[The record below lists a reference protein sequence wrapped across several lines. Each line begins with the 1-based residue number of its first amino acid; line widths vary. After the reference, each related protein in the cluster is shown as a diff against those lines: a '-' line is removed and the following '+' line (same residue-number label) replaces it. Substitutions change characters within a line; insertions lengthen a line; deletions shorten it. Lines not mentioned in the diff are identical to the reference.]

1 MEIFYPQR
9 KDINNFNR
17 ISLLNPTN
25 CRVIFSLK
33 MRLFS
38 HRKEFCSEKKTFY
51 EIMSLPALKII
62 VLDMK
67 LTFMDG
73 GGRGRRQGVKGGGI

>member
-1 MEIFYPQR
+1 
-9 KDINNFNR
+9 
-17 ISLLNPTN
+17 
-25 CRVIFSLK
+25 
-33 MRLFS
+33 
-38 HRKEFCSEKKTFY
+38 
-51 EIMSLPALKII
+51 MSLPALKII